1 VASREVPPARLPA
14 AVATLGLL
22 LGASALFISLSIRA
36 THESLEG
43 RLLKLNASLTLDLLR
58 ATTELQAYL
67 TTGTAGHLGAY
78 RTAVDQFEEVSRQLG
93 TAERETGVPDTLTV
107 SGLAALTATMDAWER
122 EVADPAIAY
131 KTSTSHRKTLSKKG
145 AGLTAELGAALDNAT
160 HRAEQFLLLARDRYV
175 VRQRIIVSLAVLG
188 LLAGF
193 AGLWRYIR
201 AQQVARAQAQVLVIQ
216 LNEHARRFEVIAEFS
231 EKIHYAAN
239 EDHAARHLVAAVSQF
254 APHVTALLETDGGRH
269 LRIAAS
275 DGELPPGSTASP
287 LLESPQICPVMRTG
301 QRFHV
306 GDVTLEPPCP
316 DCPLGVPTAGG
327 YVCVPLTANGRV
339 VGVVNWQSGPARPLL
354 PADVQHFEALSRI
367 ASLVLMSQSALVQ
380 ARQEAETDTLTGA
393 FNRRF
398 LDSFLDKQ
406 AQSTLRHHQPL
417 GVLMMDLDHFKT
429 FNDRHGH
436 PAGDAVLRLFA
447 RTAHET
453 VREGDLVARYG
464 GEEFTVVLPNA
475 DRVTALEIAERIRDR
490 FTSVSA
496 ADLAAAGL
504 PGVVPP
510 AVTVSIGVA
519 VAPNDGRHA
528 AELIRA
534 ADAALYQAKQ
544 TGRNRV
550 MPASG

>member
-1 VASREVPPARLPA
+1 MASPEVPPARLPA

-22 LGASALFISLSIRA
+22 LGAAALFMSLSIRA

-58 ATTELQAYL
+58 ATTEVQAYL
-67 TTGTAGHLGAY
+67 TTGAAVHLATY
-78 RTAVDQFEEVSRQLG
+78 RLAVDQLEDVARELA
-93 TAERETGVPDTLTV
+93 TAERETGVPDTLTI
-107 SGLAALTATMDAWER
+107 SGLAALNATVAAWQR
-122 EVADPAIAY
+122 EVANPAIAY
-131 KTSTSHRKTLSKKG
+131 KAATGRRKTPSKKSV
-145 AGLTAELGAALDNAT
+145 GLTSELGADLDNAT
-160 HRAEQFLLLARDRYV
+160 HRAEQFLQFARERYA
-175 VRQRIIVSLAVLG
+175 VRQRVIVSFAILG
-188 LLAGF
+188 LLSGL
-193 AGLWRYIR
+193 AGLWRYVR
-201 AQQVARAQAQVLVIQ
+201 AQQTARAQAQGLVTQ
-216 LNEHARRFEVIAEFS
+216 LNAHARRFEVIAEFS

-254 APHVTALLETDGGRH
+254 GPHVTALLETDDGRH

-275 DGELPPGSTASP
+275 DVELPPGSAASP

-306 GDVTLEPPCP
+306 GNVALEPPCP
-316 DCPLGVPTAGG
+316 DCPLGVPAAGG
-327 YVCVPLTANGRV
+327 YVCVPLTDNGRV
-339 VGVVNWQSGPARPLL
+339 VGVVNWQAGPARPLL

-436 PAGDAVLRLFA
+436 QSGDAVLRLFA

-475 DRVTALEIAERIRDR
+475 DRATALEIAERIRAR
-490 FTSVSA
+490 FGAVSA

-504 PGVVPP
+504 PGIVPP

-519 VAPNDGRHA
+519 VAPADGRHA

-544 TGRNRV
+544 AGRNRV
-550 MPASG
+550 IPASG